1 MNKDH
6 FFESINDEPSEEDCS
21 SSFSE
26 PTEEEA
32 SNSSDEGNESTNL
45 SKSSKEIVAS
55 NLLSTAVEIAASSLS
70 TTPVDD
76 SVTSNVSMSIENSSA
91 RIVANVPSNVDDSQQ
106 NGLTGLERQVF
117 RIEAKLNE
125 MQSVMLQIQRMII
138 SSSIGVSAS
147 IRPEEFPELPLIT
160 EDSLNKFEK
169 DLSEESYMKKV
180 VSDIE
185 YLNILTNV

>member
-106 NGLTGLERQVF
+106 NGSTGLERQVF